1 MKLITVVTAIINTI
15 ALLSNI
21 IQTLSIVTL
30 QHIALAPAIPLVAA
44 VQTQRLSIAALIL
57 RNAKSA
63 VQTPPLGG
71 LALDRQRIL

>member
-57 RNAKSA
+57 RNAKGA
-63 VQTPPLGG
+63 VQTSPLGG